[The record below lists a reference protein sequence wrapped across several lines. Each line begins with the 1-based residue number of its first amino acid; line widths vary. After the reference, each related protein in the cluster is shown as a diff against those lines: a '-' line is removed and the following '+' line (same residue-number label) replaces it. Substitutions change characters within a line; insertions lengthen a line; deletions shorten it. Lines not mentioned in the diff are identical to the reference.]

1 MVKIIVYIFI
11 ASVLVSC
18 IDPILKT
25 SLENNTGEN
34 ICIEQYSAP
43 NDFCKEMKK
52 NTYGIFDVHVHFTI
66 IKKNKI
72 YIYNVVRSIGN
83 QTHKVVKNNIIRLRL
98 NKDMSISV
106 LSKKSDKNQ
115 SMHYSI
121 VPKIK
126 DLEQKARGQ

>member
-1 MVKIIVYIFI
+1 MVKIIIYIFI

-43 NDFCKEMKK
+43 NYFCKGMKK
-52 NTYGIFDVHVHFTI
+52 STHGIFDVHVNFTI
-66 IKKNKI
+66 IKNNKI
-72 YIYNVVRSIGN
+72 YIYNVVKSIGN
-83 QTHKVVKNNIIRLRL
+83 QTYKVVKNNIIRLRL
-98 NKDMSISV
+98 NKNMSISI

-115 SMHYSI
+115 SIHYSI

-126 DLEQKARGQ
+126 DLER